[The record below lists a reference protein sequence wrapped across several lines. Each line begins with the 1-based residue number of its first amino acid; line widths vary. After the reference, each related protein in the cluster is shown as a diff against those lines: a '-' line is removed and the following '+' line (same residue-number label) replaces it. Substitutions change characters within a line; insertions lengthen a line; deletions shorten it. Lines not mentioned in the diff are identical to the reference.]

1 VYNKSTVLTEAERRK
16 HGLEGLLPQTVETI
30 ERQLEQLRGNIEQT
44 PTNLERCVDLVV
56 VVCADDS

>member
-1 VYNKSTVLTEAERRK
+1 
-16 HGLEGLLPQTVETI
+16 LLPQTVETI